1 MIVAIA
7 VDGTEVT
14 EHFGHCSAYL
24 IFKIEENK
32 VVDQTLQMSPGHV
45 PGYLPEFLSDLGVGT
60 IITGGL
66 GIKAKKM
73 LEERGITV
81 VTGATGEAAD
91 VIVKYLDGTLVT
103 ENNSCDH

>member
-1 MIVAIA
+1 
-7 VDGTEVT
+7 
-14 EHFGHCSAYL
+14 
-24 IFKIEENK
+24 
-32 VVDQTLQMSPGHV
+32 
-45 PGYLPEFLSDLGVGT
+45 
-60 IITGGL
+60 L

-73 LEERGITV
+73 FEERGITV